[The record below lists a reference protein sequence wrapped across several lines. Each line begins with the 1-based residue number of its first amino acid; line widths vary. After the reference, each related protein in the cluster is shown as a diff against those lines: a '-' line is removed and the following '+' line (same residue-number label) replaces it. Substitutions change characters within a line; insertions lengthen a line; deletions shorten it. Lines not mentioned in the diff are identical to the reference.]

1 MKNIKA
7 IFDKIEP
14 MMERKNISGIAA
26 CIDGDDVGTDICG
39 DKDEILVLVHV
50 LMADLI
56 SQCGEDAI
64 VSAVLTGFIHANV
77 DLDKLTFKAKLLKAN
92 AEREK

>member
-14 MMERKNISGIAA
+14 MMDRKNISGIVAV
-26 CIDGDDVGTDICG
+26 IDGDDVGTDICG
-39 DKDEILVLVHV
+39 DMDEILVLLPV

-56 SQCGEDAI
+56 SQYGEDAI
-64 VSAVLTGFIHANV
+64 VSAVRVGKL
-77 DLDKLTFKAKLLKAN
+77 DLGMRVN
-92 AEREK
+92 AEREN

>member
-14 MMERKNISGIAA
+14 MMDRKNISGIVAV
-26 CIDGDDVGTDICG
+26 IDGDDVGTDICG
-39 DKDEILVLVHV
+39 DMDEILVLLPV

-56 SQCGEDAI
+56 SQYGEDAI
-64 VSAVLTGFIHANV
+64 VSAVLTGFSHANV
-77 DLDKLTFKAKLLKAN
+77 DFDKLTFKAKLVKAS
-92 AEREK
+92 AEREN

>member
-14 MMERKNISGIAA
+14 MMDRKNISGIVAV
-26 CIDGDDVGTDICG
+26 IDGDDVGTDICG
-39 DKDEILVLVHV
+39 DMDEILVLLPV

-56 SQCGEDAI
+56 SQYGEDAI
-64 VSAVLTGFIHANV
+64 VSAVRIG
-77 DLDKLTFKAKLLKAN
+77 KLKSGMRVN
-92 AEREK
+92 AEREN

>member
-14 MMERKNISGIAA
+14 MMDRKNISGIVAV
-26 CIDGDDVGTDICG
+26 IDGDDVGTDICG
-39 DKDEILVLVHV
+39 DKDEILVLLPV

-56 SQCGEDAI
+56 SQYGEDAI
-64 VSAVLTGFIHANV
+64 VSAVRIGK
-77 DLDKLTFKAKLLKAN
+77 LDSGSRVN
-92 AEREK
+92 AEREN